1 MLLNGIYCV
10 YDVQDLKNFS
20 RSITPTGM
28 TYANYTARQI
38 NPRVYEVPFIG
49 DNATQAQIKIAEAEV
64 KELEEL
70 MKKSYSETDTNETVS
85 RLLSRS
91 HALRLVQQ
99 NNLRFIETIR
109 DTRKDIATLESQLQS
124 LSMDASL
131 QKNWRS
137 TWWRKK

>member
-28 TYANYTARQI
+28 TYANHTARQI

-49 DNATQAQIKIAEAEV
+49 DNATVAQIKIAEGEV

-70 MKKSYSETDTNETVS
+70 MKNHIAILILTKVS
-85 RLLSRS
+85 RDSF
-91 HALRLVQQ
+91 LVH
-99 NNLRFIETIR
+99 
-109 DTRKDIATLESQLQS
+109 
-124 LSMDASL
+124 MP
-131 QKNWRS
+131 
-137 TWWRKK
+137 